1 MSNLIPIGPHVKL
14 RQGLAINRWSAHL
27 VSDKKDEEFCVP
39 LLRIADMMDGTFSTY
54 ISKYAPSN
62 VFAKKGD
69 IVLIA
74 GKGHENYQIVKDNIV
89 EFDDKKVA
97 KMIIDEMK

>member
-1 MSNLIPIGPHVKL
+1 MSYILPKPLKVGYTIGV
-14 RQGLAINRWSAHL
+14 I
-27 VSDKKDEEFCVP
+27 
-39 LLRIADMMDGTFSTY
+39 
-54 ISKYAPSN
+54 APSGPICEQEAIYR
-62 VFAKKGD
+62 AKKGD